1 MNNKRLPDIFYNWW
15 SVAGAFVA
23 VVSVSIIVLL
33 LLIDIVVQGTTLYL
47 GLLTFMV
54 LPGFLVAGLA
64 LIALGALL
72 ERRKRARGVVSAF
85 PRQISIDLENASHR
99 NAVVI
104 WTIGTAI
111 FLLGTAVGTYKAY
124 QTTESVVFCGELCH
138 NVMAPE
144 YTAYQVSP
152 HANVSCA
159 ECHIGS
165 GAEWFVK
172 AKLSGLHQVYAVLA
186 NTYERPIPTPIENL
200 RPARETCEHCHWPE
214 KFFGGRKDVLPHFL
228 ADEQNTPYPISLLF
242 NIGGGGG
249 KNGHAEGIH
258 WHVAKS
264 HHMEYIATDHD
275 RKDIVWVRLTKD
287 DGSVAE
293 YTVSGAALGEDVKKA
308 HQPRSVD
315 CLDCHNRPS
324 HNYRSPVKLVN
335 KALHLGQMDV
345 TLPYLKRE
353 AVTALDKTYETT
365 PEALGAIETHLTNF
379 YKEEYPEILEEKAD
393 ALTRSIA
400 ALKTAYQENFF
411 PEMKVTWKAYPD
423 QVGHSEFIG
432 CFRCHGSELETAEG
446 ETISKDCN
454 LCHTILSQGTKE
466 LAALNPGGMVF
477 RHPVDIDGAELEAN
491 CTECHEGGAELY

>member
-1 MNNKRLPDIFYNWW
+1 MNTKRLPDIFYNWW
-15 SVAGAFVA
+15 SVVGAFLA
-23 VVSVSIIVLL
+23 VVSFSVILLL
-33 LLIDIVVQGTTLYL
+33 LLIDFFVQGTTLYL

-54 LPGFLVAGLA
+54 LPGFLVAGLV
-64 LIALGALL
+64 LIALGALI
-72 ERRKRARGVVSAF
+72 ERRRRERGVVSTF
-85 PRQISIDLENASHR
+85 PRQLHVDLENPSHR

-138 NVMAPE
+138 TVMSPE
-144 YTAYQVSP
+144 FTAYQVSP

-186 NTYERPIPTPIENL
+186 DTYEKPIPTPIENL

-214 KFFGGRKDVLPHFL
+214 KFFGGRKDVIPHFL
-228 ADEQNTPYPISLLF
+228 SDEENTPYPISLLL

-249 KNGHAEGIH
+249 SEGHAEGIH

-275 RKDIVWVRLTKD
+275 RKDIVWVRLTRD
-287 DGSVAE
+287 DGSVVE
-293 YTVSGAALGEDVKKA
+293 YTMGGEPLEAEVKTA
-308 HQPRSVD
+308 HAPRSVD

-324 HNYRSPVKLVN
+324 HNYGSPIKIVN
-335 KALHLGQMDV
+335 QAMHLGKIDV
-345 TLPYLKRE
+345 TLPYIKRE
-353 AVTALDKTYETT
+353 AVTVLDQEYETT
-365 PEALGAIETHLTNF
+365 PDALAAIDTHVRGF
-379 YKEEYPEILEEKAD
+379 YQEEYPDLLKE
-393 ALTRSIA
+393 RSGAVTQSIEA
-400 ALKTAYQENFF
+400 IQKVYQENFF

-423 QVGHSEFIG
+423 HIGHSEFLG

-454 LCHTILSQGTKE
+454 LCHTILSQGVKE
-466 LAALNPGGMVF
+466 QAALHPGGLTF
-477 RHPVDIDGAELEAN
+477 RHPIDIDGAELEAN

>member
-1 MNNKRLPDIFYNWW
+1 MNTKRLPDIFYNWW
-15 SVAGAFVA
+15 SVVGAFVA
-23 VVSVSIIVLL
+23 VASFCVIVLL
-33 LLIDIVVQGTTLYL
+33 LLIDIILQGTTLYL

-54 LPGFLVAGLA
+54 LPGFLVAGL
-64 LIALGALL
+64 LMIALGAVL
-72 ERRKRARGVVSAF
+72 ERRRIARGVVSTF
-85 PRQISIDLENASHR
+85 PRQLNIDLENASHR

-172 AKLSGLHQVYAVLA
+172 AKLSGLHQVYAVL
-186 NTYERPIPTPIENL
+186 TDSYQKPIPTPIENL

-214 KFFGGRKDVLPHFL
+214 KFFGGRQKLLPHFL
-228 ADEQNTPYPISLLF
+228 SDEENTPYPISMLL
-242 NIGGGGG
+242 NIGGGGKG
-249 KNGHAEGIH
+249 GHAEGIH
-258 WHVAKS
+258 WHVAQS

-293 YTVSGAALGEDVKKA
+293 YTMGGTPLKAEVKTA
-308 HQPRSVD
+308 HAPRSVD

-324 HNYRSPVKLVN
+324 HNYRSPVKIVN
-335 KALHLGQMDV
+335 QALNLGYMDV
-345 TLPYLKRE
+345 SLPYIKRE
-353 AVTALDKTYETT
+353 AVTVLDKTYETT
-365 PEALGAIETHLTNF
+365 PEAMQAIETHLTKF
-379 YKEEYPEILEEKAD
+379 YKDEYPDVLKEKMD
-393 ALTRSIA
+393 AVTTSIA
-400 ALKTAYQENFF
+400 SLQKVYRENFF
-411 PEMKVTWKAYPD
+411 PEMKVSWKAYPD

-432 CFRCHGSELETAEG
+432 CFRCHGSELETADG
-446 ETISKDCN
+446 GTISKDCN

-466 LAALNPGGMVF
+466 FAALRPGGLTF
-477 RHPVDIDGAELEAN
+477 RHPIDIDGAELEAN

>member
-1 MNNKRLPDIFYNWW
+1 MNTKRLPDIFYNWW
-15 SVAGAFVA
+15 SVVGAFVA
-23 VVSVSIIVLL
+23 VATFCVIVLL
-33 LLIDIVVQGTTLYL
+33 LLIDIFLEGTTLYL

-54 LPGFLVAGLA
+54 LPCFFVAGLG
-64 LIALGALL
+64 LIAVGALR
-72 ERRKRARGVVSAF
+72 ERRRRARGIVSPF
-85 PRQISIDLENASHR
+85 PRQIHIDFENSSHR
-99 NAVVI
+99 NAVVV

-124 QTTESVVFCGELCH
+124 ETTESVIFCGELCH

-186 NTYERPIPTPIENL
+186 NTYQKPIPTPIENL

-214 KFFGGRKDVLPHFL
+214 KFFGGRQKLLPHFL
-228 ADEQNTPYPISLLF
+228 SDEENTPYPISLLL
-242 NIGGGGG
+242 NIGGGGTQ
-249 KNGHAEGIH
+249 GHAEGIH

-293 YTVSGAALGEDVKKA
+293 YTMGGASLDADVKTA
-308 HQPRSVD
+308 HAPRSVD

-324 HNYRSPVKLVN
+324 HNYRSPIKIVN
-335 KALHLGQMDV
+335 QAMHLGKIDV
-345 TLPYLKRE
+345 SLPYIKRE
-353 AVTALDKTYETT
+353 AVTALDQTYDTL
-365 PEALGAIETHLTNF
+365 PNALQAIEAHITNF
-379 YKEEYPEILEEKAD
+379 YQEEYPDILTEKPD
-393 ALTRSIA
+393 AVSTSIA
-400 ALKTAYQENFF
+400 ALKSVFQENLF
-411 PEMKVTWKAYPD
+411 PEMKVSWKAYPD
-423 QVGHSEFIG
+423 HVGHSEFIG
-432 CFRCHGSELETAEG
+432 CFRCHGSELETGEG

-454 LCHTILSQGTKE
+454 LCHTILSQGTKD
-466 LAALNPGGMVF
+466 LASMTPGGLTF